1 MLFYYHCRIVNGVE
15 DITDFFICIIII
27 DRVYLTR
34 VVFRS
39 EWHCCSKELQVTLN
53 ERSIPV
59 QQQNP
64 DFPTANNVLMI
75 PERHNTNQIN
85 LDVEQQVKTLGLSW
99 NPTTDTINFQ
109 VKLSDKEFFTKRII
123 LSNISRLF
131 DPLGLASVV
140 TIKARIALQKIG
152 KTKKFEWN
160 DPLPKE
166 MQLVWKK
173 LFAEIQDLN
182 TVQFPQYLQPPSF
195 HGTQNCMFLLMLV
208 SSCIEQQPTSFGPP
222 PLERKCVLYPPRPEW
237 PPFAKPQYLVW
248 NLWQPL

>member
-1 MLFYYHCRIVNGVE
+1 MLKMAREHKESAPEASKIIERDRYIDDLIHSCPSMNDNLRRIEN
-15 DITDFFICIIII
+15 
-27 DRVYLTR
+27 RLWRKYLTR

-75 PERHNTNQIN
+75 PERHDTNQIN
-85 LDVEQQVKTLGLSW
+85 LDVEQVKTLRLSW
-99 NPTTDTINFQ
+99 NPTTDTKNFQ
-109 VKLSDKEFFTKRII
+109 VKLSDKEFFTKQII

-152 KTKKFEWN
+152 KMKKFEWN
-160 DPLPKE
+160 DSLPKE
-166 MQLVWKK
+166 MQLVWK
-173 LFAEIQDLN
+173 
-182 TVQFPQYLQPPSF
+182 
-195 HGTQNCMFLLMLV
+195 
-208 SSCIEQQPTSFGPP
+208 SC
-222 PLERKCVLYPPRPEW
+222 LRKS
-237 PPFAKPQYLVW
+237 KI
-248 NLWQPL
+248 